1 MKRRASGLGTL
12 YRPSYRVDGEARHA
26 ATWWCSY
33 QSEGRRVA
41 ENTWKTAKT
50 DAERFLRDRIAERDA
65 REPTIRHAG
74 GLTFAAVAAMIRAD
88 YKANARR
95 SLPRVNR
102 ALVHLAAFFEGPAA
116 AITNDRVTAYV
127 ARRRDVAKPATVNRE
142 LAALRRALNL
152 AHRAGKL
159 ARVPHIPALVENNA
173 RRGFF
178 EPAQFRAVLAHV
190 PTDLRPLLECYYVTG
205 WRKTELLTRERRHVD
220 LKAGWLRLEPGET
233 KNGRGRMFPLVPRLR
248 RALEAQERA
257 TVALERLL
265 GKRIPWLFHRG
276 GARIKDFRHAWNAA
290 RVAAGVPGRLLHDF
304 RRTAVRNLERAGV
317 PRSSAMAMVG
327 HETEAIYRRYAI
339 VDEATLREAGAKL
352 AKLST

>member
-12 YRPSYRVDGEARHA
+12 YRPAYRIGGELRHS

-33 QSEGRRVA
+33 HSEGRRVA
-41 ENTWKTAKT
+41 ENTGKATKT

-74 GLTFAAVAAMIRAD
+74 GLTFAAIAAMIRAD
-88 YKANARR
+88 YLANARR
-95 SLPRVNR
+95 SLPWLERR
-102 ALVHLAAFFEGPAA
+102 LRHLGRFFEGPAA
-116 AITNDRVTAYV
+116 DITNDRVTAYV
-127 ARRRDVAKPATVNRE
+127 ALRRAVAKPSTVNRD

-159 ARVPHIPALVENNA
+159 ARVPHIPALIENNA

-178 EPAQFRAVLAHV
+178 EPAQFRAVLAHA
-190 PTDLRPLLECYYVTG
+190 PADIRTLLECYYVTG
-205 WRKTELLTRERRHVD
+205 WRKNELLSRERRHVD

-248 RALEAQERA
+248 RALEAQERG
-257 TVALERLL
+257 TVKLERLL

-276 GARIKDFRHAWNAA
+276 GVRIKDFRHAWNAA

-317 PRSSAMAMVG
+317 SRSSAMAMVG
-327 HETEAIYRRYAI
+327 HETEEIYRRYAI
-339 VDEATLREAGAKL
+339 ADEATLKEAGEKL